1 MKITVENYQEVFA
14 SLLDRLDANE
24 PDGIKSLARM
34 FKELRTKV
42 AEYYEGGV
50 HLQNSLD
57 VLKIGVVGRVK
68 AGKSSFLNSLFFD
81 GESVLPRA
89 STPMTAGLTVLQYGD
104 ANMFEVEY
112 YNEAEWRVF
121 TDQEKEYQ
129 SLLSEYRLLDPSASD
144 EALIS
149 RYRIP
154 DHLQAAHE
162 LVSGCSRRALNNVKP
177 EAYKEQRSFT
187 DIRDLQ
193 DTLERYVGAQG
204 EFTPITKCLSITLHD
219 ERLRGIQVVDTP
231 GVNDPVV
238 SREIRTREF
247 LRGCHGVLFLSY
259 SGSFFD
265 SNDVSFLTHR
275 IGHQGIGQVVLIAS
289 KFDSVLQDVGKQF
302 YDDLG
307 NAIEDCQSKLKR
319 HYLDNI
325 RTSDYRGKDPILDFS
340 SGIGYS
346 IYKKPSNE
354 WDTMESHVVGRMK
367 ELYPSF
373 FSNEQEIKETFKD
386 LAQIDVI
393 RQSYVENLFKS
404 NKDSIIREKINQYFA
419 NAENE
424 ISSLVSKTAEE
435 ASDFEKKLREADI
448 SSLRQESMLYSKVI
462 SDIKSDMMTL
472 SSKARDMAEAKA
484 KDCLNSFS
492 FHWNGKVPT
501 LTEFETYTR
510 LSTFLEEEKSFT
522 DTFEKPD
529 IIGLV
534 DLLTTNLTNTLNILS
549 ENWKSGTK
557 EIFNMIAD
565 SLSNVIA
572 KNEER
577 DTSGVFDGHMLR
589 NELDQLMARFQNNAT
604 LDTRSVREGLRSN
617 LTQSLSG
624 KDSVTIKL
632 QKQDEATAKM
642 SVRSAYNTCTGAIR
656 TITLAQVD
664 AVQATVSDLLK
675 HSVNDCLSILVER
688 KDTFVK
694 EISDRLVV
702 RVNELEEDLKQKEE
716 SLAKAVEFRQVLQSI
731 IES

>member
-1 MKITVENYQEVFA
+1 MNISVDNYQEVFA
-14 SLLDRLDANE
+14 SLLNRLDASE
-24 PDGIKSLARM
+24 PEGIKSLARM

-57 VLKIGVVGRVK
+57 LLKIGVVGRVK

-89 STPMTAGLTVLQYGD
+89 STPMTAGLTILQYGD

-112 YNEAEWRVF
+112 YNKAEWRVF
-121 TDQEKEYQ
+121 EDQEKEYQ
-129 SLLSEYRLLDPSASD
+129 SLLSEYRLLDPSAND

-149 RYRIP
+149 LSRIP

-162 LVSGCSRRALNNVKP
+162 LVSGCSRRALNNIKP
-177 EAYKEQRSFT
+177 EAYKEQQSFT

-289 KFDSVLQDVGKQF
+289 KFDSVLQDVGQQF

-307 NAIEDCQSKLKR
+307 NAIEDCQNKLKW
-319 HYLDNI
+319 HYLNNI
-325 RTSDYRGKDPILDFS
+325 RTSDYKGKDPILDFS

-346 IYKKPSNE
+346 IYKKPSKE
-354 WDTMESHVVGRMK
+354 WDKMESHVV
-367 ELYPSF
+367 
-373 FSNEQEIKETFKD
+373 SNEQEIKETFKD
-386 LAQIDVI
+386 LSQIDVI
-393 RQSYVENLFKS
+393 RQSYVEELFKS
-404 NKDSIIREKINQYFA
+404 NKDTIIREKINQYFA
-419 NAENE
+419 NAESE
-424 ISSLVSKTAEE
+424 IGSLVSKTVEE

-448 SSLRQESMLYSKVI
+448 SSLRQETKLYSKVI

-484 KDCLNSFS
+484 KECLNSFS

-501 LTEFETYTR
+501 ISVLETYTR
-510 LSTFLEEEKSFT
+510 LSTFLEEQKSFT
-522 DTFEKPD
+522 GSYEKPD

-534 DLLTTNLTNTLNILS
+534 DLLTTSLTNALTTLSN
-549 ENWKSGTK
+549 NWKSGTEK
-557 EIFNMIAD
+557 IFKMIAD

-577 DTSGVFDGHMLR
+577 DTSGAFDGHMLR
-589 NELDQLMARFQNNAT
+589 NELDQLMARFENNAT
-604 LDTRSVREGLRSN
+604 LDTRSIREGLRSN

-624 KDSVTIKL
+624 KDIVTIKL
-632 QKQDEATAKM
+632 QQQDEATAKM
-642 SVRSAYNTCTGAIR
+642 AVCSAYNTCTGAIR
-656 TITLAQVD
+656 TIALAQVD

-688 KDTFVK
+688 KDTFIK
-694 EISDRLVV
+694 EISDRLVL
-702 RVNELEEDLKQKEE
+702 RINELEEDLKQKEE